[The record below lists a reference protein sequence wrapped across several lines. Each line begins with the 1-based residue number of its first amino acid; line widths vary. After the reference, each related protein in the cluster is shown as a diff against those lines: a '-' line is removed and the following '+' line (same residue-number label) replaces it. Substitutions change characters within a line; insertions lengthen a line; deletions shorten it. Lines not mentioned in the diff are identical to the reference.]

1 MRGIEGDDSEMAYRR
16 GYEHGVIE
24 MFHAVERFLAPATR
38 EVLRA
43 WIQEDVHGWRYN
55 GNSKEPTTQN
65 GVRWE
70 TMVKRATCH
79 DCGTKEGQLHILG
92 CDMERC
98 AALFKRGSSDR

>member
-43 WIQEDVHGWRYN
+43 WFKKTFTDGGTRQC
-55 GNSKEPTTQN
+55 SA
-65 GVRWE
+65 VR
-70 TMVKRATCH
+70 RF
-79 DCGTKEGQLHILG
+79 GG
-92 CDMERC
+92 
-98 AALFKRGSSDR
+98 